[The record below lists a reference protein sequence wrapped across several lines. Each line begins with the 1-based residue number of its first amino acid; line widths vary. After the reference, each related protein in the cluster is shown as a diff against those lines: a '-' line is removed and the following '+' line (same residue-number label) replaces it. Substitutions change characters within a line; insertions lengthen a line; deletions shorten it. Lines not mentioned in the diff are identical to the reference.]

1 MEQVVKMR
9 KNPKGTGR
17 AVLASPLIILYYLF
31 SGACMAFSWLMAA
44 GVAFAVVAEV
54 LGGGLLMVMAFL
66 LGKQAGFMVGAFLFG
81 LALWLLVAPTIM
93 LTREVF
99 LGMKTITKYYIK
111 SSDNIK
117 NRLLGRPLGKNMT
130 GASAI

>member
-31 SGACMAFSWLMAA
+31 SGSCMAFSWLMAA
-44 GVAFAVVAEV
+44 GVALAVVAEV

-117 NRLLGRPLGKNMT
+117 NILLGRPLGKNMT

>member
-31 SGACMAFSWLMAA
+31 SGSCMAFSWLMAA
-44 GVAFAVVAEV
+44 GVAFAVVAE
-54 LGGGLLMVMAFL
+54 
-66 LGKQAGFMVGAFLFG
+66 AFLFG